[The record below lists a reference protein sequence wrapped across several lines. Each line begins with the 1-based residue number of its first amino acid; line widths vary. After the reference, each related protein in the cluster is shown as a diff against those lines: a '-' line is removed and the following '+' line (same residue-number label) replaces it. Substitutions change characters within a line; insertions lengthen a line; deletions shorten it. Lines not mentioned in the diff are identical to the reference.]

1 MEVGDDA
8 IASGGVWTYAEHP
21 IPNMPVIKELTL
33 ERAQVVRLRART
45 FLKRSLKA
53 EVSPPEMAVAA
64 EEAPQIPLPVVDR
77 PLVAAP
83 PDQPAR
89 GVAPPKWQG
98 LCQLKQSLQDHGW
111 LPRVLRLRLWSVCHS
126 CFG

>member
-1 MEVGDDA
+1 MDAWHSVSLGMCVREWNSGMEVGDDA

-64 EEAPQIPLPVVDR
+64 EEAPQIPLPVVD
-77 PLVAAP
+77 
-83 PDQPAR
+83 
-89 GVAPPKWQG
+89 
-98 LCQLKQSLQDHGW
+98 S
-111 LPRVLRLRLWSVCHS
+111 SS
-126 CFG
+126 